1 MGWMVLSVSA
11 TVKTERLIS
20 CSCYPKPALHSPLFL
35 VLPPRA
41 VQWKVNNFLGPGLF
55 SCFNGSD
62 KKLVRW
68 SLFSQHLLWV
78 HVQPMQTHTHK
89 HKAFSL
95 FPALYSPAPALF
107 FFSICTLTC
116 IQCSIPVCAVLPTV
130 TDVHV
135 FPHGLCTHH
144 SFTIPLWHLAQVQM
158 SWIGKRWLFP
168 LLSLHVDLHWVGDFP
183 AYHTHCLCFLL
194 LIY

>member
-1 MGWMVLSVSA
+1 MVLSVSA
-11 TVKTERLIS
+11 TVKAERLIS

-62 KKLVRW
+62 KKLVLTKMKLVLTTPLV
-68 SLFSQHLLWV
+68 SACPAHAD
-78 HVQPMQTHTHK
+78 THK

-107 FFSICTLTC
+107 FFSVCTLTC

-158 SWIGKRWLFP
+158 S
-168 LLSLHVDLHWVGDFP
+168 
-183 AYHTHCLCFLL
+183 
-194 LIY
+194 